1 MQIELTDQEAK
12 VIFVNIAMR
21 LTDIVGNPRKVEA
34 RKAYVSILRK
44 VSAGFGDS
52 PEAQHIRDQL
62 EAAEEMVHG
71 RT

>member
-1 MQIELTDQEAK
+1 MQIELTDQEASF
-12 VIFVNIAMR
+12 VFVNIAMR
-21 LTDIVGNPRKVEA
+21 LTDIVGDPRKVEA

-62 EAAEEMVHG
+62 EVAEEMVHG

>member
-1 MQIELTDQEAK
+1 MQIELTDQEASF
-12 VIFVNIAMR
+12 VFVNMAMR
-21 LTDIVGNPRKVEA
+21 LTDIAGDPRKVEA

>member
-1 MQIELTDQEAK
+1 MQIELTNQEANA
-12 VIFVNIAMR
+12 VFVNIAIR
-21 LTDIVGNPRKVEA
+21 LTDIVGDPRKVEA

-44 VSAGFGDS
+44 ISAGFGDS

>member
-1 MQIELTDQEAK
+1 MQIELTDQEANA
-12 VIFVNIAMR
+12 IFVNIAVR
-21 LTDIVGNPRKVEA
+21 LTDIVGDPRKVEA
-34 RKAYVSILRK
+34 RKAYVSIMRK

>member
-1 MQIELTDQEAK
+1 MQIELTDQEASF
-12 VIFVNIAMR
+12 VFVNMAMR
-21 LTDIVGNPRKVEA
+21 LTDIAGDPRKVEA

-62 EAAEEMVHG
+62 EAQHIISGSA
-71 RT
+71 